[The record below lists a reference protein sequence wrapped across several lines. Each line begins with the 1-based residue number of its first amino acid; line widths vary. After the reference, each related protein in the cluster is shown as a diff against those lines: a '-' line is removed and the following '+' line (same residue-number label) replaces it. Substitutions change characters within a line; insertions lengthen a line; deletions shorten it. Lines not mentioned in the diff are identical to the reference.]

1 MKQWLGGHCG
11 KWLKKAQQVVLVLPL
26 AVPVL
31 VAEACRWFQM
41 AAHPESCKARAGQV
55 LTQLTDDG
63 RPTTSTKLF
72 PLLVAPPIRPPSIN
86 GLPPPIPSSLQ
97 SHHGSLQD
105 LELRSPCCRTCT
117 LLVQELPEQK
127 FHVLVLTLAQSANL
141 RTQRLEPYI
150 LIFNN
155 S

>member
-1 MKQWLGGHCG
+1 MDGLTLLEIMEQAK
-11 KWLKKAQQVVLVLPL
+11 QVVLVLPWL
-26 AVPVL
+26 SLFLLPKHVGGFRWQHIPKAVKPG
-31 VAEACRWFQM
+31 
-41 AAHPESCKARAGQV
+41 AGQV
-55 LTQLTDDG
+55 LTQLTDDV

-72 PLLVAPPIRPPSIN
+72 PLLVALPIRPPSIS

-141 RTQRLEPYI
+141 RTQRLEPDI
-150 LIFNN
+150 LISNN